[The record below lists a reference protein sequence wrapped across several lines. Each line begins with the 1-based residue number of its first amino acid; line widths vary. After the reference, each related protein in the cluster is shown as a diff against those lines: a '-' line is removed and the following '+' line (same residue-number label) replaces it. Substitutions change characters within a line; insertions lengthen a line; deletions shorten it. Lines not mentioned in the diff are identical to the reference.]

1 MSLGERGGGRG
12 GDLDVRHRPRV
23 RHEEEITFRHSND
36 QRLDDLLTRE
46 SLPASICINPR
57 RRHRTALLIS
67 NHRPPPRLRASASTF
82 HPLLSLSLEPSSRI
96 TPSIFLLFFLSLRCL
111 EEERTKRLVES
122 NFDSGSLG
130 MHVFSSHRRER
141 FPVTRIASCAS

>member
-1 MSLGERGGGRG
+1 M

-67 NHRPPPRLRASASTF
+67 NHRPPPRLRASSATPSTF
-82 HPLLSLSLEPSSRI
+82 HPLPFSLCLSSLLPELRLLSSC
-96 TPSIFLLFFLSLRCL
+96 FFFFLFVVW
-111 EEERTKRLVES
+111 K
-122 NFDSGSLG
+122 
-130 MHVFSSHRRER
+130 RRER
-141 FPVTRIASCAS
+141 NVWWSRILTVDHSVCMCFRRTEENDFL